1 MRPLTALLKI
11 LTRRAGLFNLR
22 SPDAEALNLHT
33 RDRTGFSRMI
43 RRGRSHLCCSFTL
56 CYEPRSGKHLHL
68 LATVPSLR
76 RCTRGLDF
84 TISLVSLHLRITRLP
99 SFPIRGA
106 FTGKLRQLEALI
118 RLVNVCGLATL
129 ARTLF
134 DMMD

>member
-11 LTRRAGLFNLR
+11 LTRRAGLFSFR
-22 SPDAEALNLHT
+22 SPDAEALNLHA
-33 RDRTGFSRMI
+33 RDRIGFSRMI

-56 CYEPRSGKHLHL
+56 CYEPRFGRHLHL

-76 RCTRGLDF
+76 WCNRGLDF
-84 TISLVSLHLRITRLP
+84 TISMVSLHLRITSLP
-99 SFPIRGA
+99 SFPTRGG
-106 FTGKLRQLEALI
+106 FTHKIRQLEALI
-118 RLVNVCGLATL
+118 RLVNVCILATL